1 MLYLIPTPI
10 GNLEDISQRTLKILQ
25 SSSILF
31 CEDTRVAKRLIQLL
45 QDRYSLTISPKQY
58 ISMHSHN
65 EESLL
70 EKLDPKIFDQN
81 IAYLSDAGMP
91 CLSDPGCKLVEYC
104 QERGIAYEVIPGA
117 NAALL
122 AYAASGF
129 CETSFLFFG
138 FLPHKGRERKE
149 ALQEVLFCGYT
160 AILYESPHR
169 IIKLIE
175 ELAAVVPQREI
186 FLIKEA
192 TKRYETKLK
201 AKAEKLVIDIKNI
214 NYKGEWVVVV
224 EAEKRDGGV
233 ITLDDILQLDLPK
246 KEASKLIAKLTGK
259 TPKAC
264 YQELLKG
271 TSKPSI
277 N

>member
-10 GNLEDISQRTLKILQ
+10 GNLEDISQRVLNLLQ

-31 CEDTRVAKRLIQLL
+31 CEDTRVAKRLLSLL
-45 QDRYSLTISPKQY
+45 EERYFLTFSSKQF
-58 ISMHSHN
+58 IAMHSHN
-65 EESLL
+65 EENLL
-70 EKLDPKIFDQN
+70 KQLDPKIFDKDV
-81 IAYLSDAGMP
+81 IYMSDAGMP
-91 CLSDPGCKLVEYC
+91 CVSDPGCKLVAYC
-104 QERGIAYEVIPGA
+104 QEKGIDYEVIPGA

-149 ALQEVLFCGYT
+149 ALEEVLFCGYT

-169 IIKLIE
+169 IEKLIE
-175 ELAAVVPQREI
+175 ELAIMVPERMI

-201 AKAEKLVIDIKNI
+201 VKASELMKKFENLNS
-214 NYKGEWVVVV
+214 KGEWVVVI
-224 EAEKRDGGV
+224 EAQKRVGGT
-233 ITLDDILQLDLPK
+233 ITLEDIYALDLPK

-264 YQELLKG
+264 YQELIKR
-271 TSKPSI
+271 I
-277 N
+277 